1 MKVLLDET
9 IPEELAERMS
19 GFNVLVARR
28 MGMVGKSQG
37 AVLREVEDSAFD
49 VVVTADRRM
58 KFPGSNPY
66 PRFGIVV
73 LDILPATE
81 EGYLEQMDRIRSA
94 ILGAKPGVVSTV
106 RWPR

>member
-1 MKVLLDET
+1 MLLDET
-9 IPEELAERMS
+9 IPEELAERLS

-28 MGMVGKSQG
+28 LGLAGKSQT

-49 VVVTADRRM
+49 VVVTADRGMRI
-58 KFPGSNPY
+58 PGSNAH

-73 LDILPATE
+73 LDIDPATE
-81 EGYLEQMDRIRSA
+81 EGYLEQLDRIRSA